1 MIAMN
6 YAQLYTSANKAIIE
20 SLISLWVP
28 AKRDV
33 QKYLQ
38 RLLIEEEPLIAEP
51 VFQSIFPWESSV
63 YTFAEHSSK
72 LRLLDDK
79 FVSALSSSTICN
91 EYAFP
96 LDRFPYKH
104 QTACWQGMLSNKPKT
119 MVVTSGTGSGKTEC
133 FMIPVLQ
140 DIMRR
145 NEKNAVQAIFL
156 YPLNALMKS
165 QQQRMDAWFR
175 AIPGEITYAIYNGDT
190 EEKIPQSK
198 IEDYFPQLCSR
209 QQIRQTPPQVLFT
222 NPTMLNYMLVRKED
236 KPILKQSK
244 GKLRWILL
252 DEAHSYTGS
261 SAAELALQLR
271 RVLDAFDVT
280 LDQVNFAI
288 TSATV
293 GDSNDINAQDKLRSF
308 VSQLTGKSKDD
319 IVIIGGQRVIPQL
332 DANVAKQ
339 KLDEINQEFETKISI
354 KDINNIRK
362 NLNEVSVLTL
372 SNIINQLVPQ
382 RKRLSIESSLSLVD
396 RLGKVCDNLCGTAQ
410 SSALLPT
417 RAHFFIR
424 AINGVYVCPNHE
436 CERHKDFRI
445 NIGNLTTNQSLVC
458 PSCKSR
464 MLEVTTCRSCGGLIL
479 YGEDSTTGGYRMR
492 QHIVSL
498 DDDLFGTQ
506 ETASLENDTED
517 SSDNKAIRERDSWI
531 PIYLAKPTQSCS
543 RANTRKNSFK
553 FDCKNNRLI
562 PLESNTEAGYN
573 TMTRNDETPLCP
585 HCGNLVDSV
594 DHLRAS
600 ANLMGR
606 TIAPLLLDN
615 AEPTNVNDVDVV
627 YEGRKFISFTDSR
640 QGTAKSALS
649 INQDV
654 ERNWTRSA
662 IFHRLVDI
670 RLDGMSNNTTLTS
683 EEAQRLEAYRM
694 LGDSLPPFLM
704 EEKKSLEQKEKGVV
718 ETPTAKPIK
727 WADIR
732 DNLENDAN
740 FRKLYQHL
748 RDTRVKD
755 AKKDVPYMQAQDYLT
770 ALFLDQFGWIPKRAN
785 SLENMGLVCL
795 SYPALKQATC
805 PETLLREGLTDADW
819 RNFLKICLDYIIR
832 GGRHYTIA
840 SNYAAYLSQN
850 RITSYIYPSKCD
862 LKRNGQP
869 VSKWPALQEKKNHT
883 IKDSQHRIIL
893 LLCAAM
899 GIVDANLMSEEQ
911 KTTIEDALNKAWDFI
926 SQKVLAVYDT
936 ENKGYALDLLG
947 DKVELQLFDYGWL
960 CPVDSVIIDTIFKGY
975 SPRMTGFISSHTF
988 DRYRVGEKINIPHY
1002 PYRSDN
1008 IYDSNIDE
1016 WIEKELTKHREI
1028 GLINTPLKSVYYNRP
1043 IYIAAEHSAQQDRGD
1058 LERYE
1063 KYFTAGKLNILSCST
1078 TMEMGVDIG
1087 GVSEVIMNNI
1097 PPKSANY
1104 LQRAGRAGRRNET
1117 KTLAL
1122 TFCPTTPIGS
1132 NTWHNPTWPMTH
1144 LTEMPLIKMESRQLI
1159 QRHVNA
1165 FFFTSFINEDNVG
1178 MSITERLVDFFGE
1191 DKNTYDRFIDYLS
1204 DISNGHNV
1212 PTQLIL
1218 SYSNLVHS
1226 TGMQHIAIEGAAFHS
1241 KIEIGR
1247 VQSIYSK
1254 RLEALNK
1261 VVEDAQ
1267 DSSSKVSVRSF
1278 IERQRD
1284 NFLRQNLLSYLAE
1297 QNFLPSAGIPTG
1309 LVECT
1314 LDNADKSP
1322 SMHLSQAISAYAPG
1336 TQVIKNE
1343 WCYEPAGIKLKTK
1356 YNANA
1361 TRYAL
1366 QHCSK
1371 CGYSTIVYGESLK
1384 DCPKCETSGS
1394 MRGVDLGTTI
1404 GRPFTEIVEPAGFTT
1419 GFGSKINRVVK
1430 PKNSFNFIQPVLL
1443 EMEDWPA
1450 RKTMPKILMR
1460 TSTPQSEILF
1470 YNSGEAGM
1478 GYAFCPYC
1486 GRMESEKGH
1495 ITSPL
1500 VNHKHLSTG
1509 VACDGGKNDGSR
1521 IRRNVLLIG
1530 RYQTDFIE
1538 IKFFDKNDRPI
1549 TDTSTLYS
1557 LGVVLSRKLI
1567 EVLGIEEGEVDFG
1580 YNKAHDSIFIYDTAL
1595 GGAGYSP
1602 LLREYKDDVL
1612 RLAYKSLAECNC
1624 ELACT
1629 RCLIDRRSQWYLNSL
1644 DRKKALEWLEMEQA
1658 SRIIPQHIAQ
1668 IIPRAKAI
1676 TTDFNSEFYQVVK
1689 QQELKSVKLFISN
1702 DVENWNP
1709 DKFAFKG
1716 TLRELN
1722 LSNIDASFVMNEGIN
1737 LNAMSA
1743 DTMASIIPPLL
1754 MTPIEIGTIKLGS
1767 DVYPVMLATFTGGR
1781 SILYFTDN
1789 ANISYNHNWGDGN
1802 IYAVEY
1808 NANCHFE
1815 RINTREIINQIATY
1829 SNNVMFDARIK
1840 SNASTN
1846 TLLEKLIETNPQ
1858 AWDRILKRLSNK
1870 IVKIR
1875 YADRYLVTP
1884 LGCIILAQMIK
1895 QLKTNY
1901 NLIIGEVECALVPPK
1916 FTYATNSNVEL
1927 TMNFINEDERNQ
1939 FLSKCILENVG
1950 IEPKI
1955 SRPQY
1960 AQHDRCFSVDAED
1973 CQLCIRPDGGVAHG
1987 WATYG
1992 REKIHISDV
2001 VENLCIDIP
2010 LYNKESR
2017 DERDGILYTIALK

>member
-1 MIAMN
+1 MN
-6 YAQLYTSANKAIIE
+6 YAQLYTSAKKAIVE

-28 AKRDV
+28 AKSDV

-38 RLLIEEEPLIAEP
+38 RLLTDEEPLIAEP
-51 VFQSIFPWESSV
+51 VFQSIFPWESSNH
-63 YTFAEHSSK
+63 TFAEHSSV
-72 LRLLDDK
+72 LRLLDDN
-79 FVSALSSSTICN
+79 FVSALSNSAICN
-91 EYAFP
+91 EYTFP
-96 LDRFPYKH
+96 RERFPYKH
-104 QTACWQGMLSNKPKT
+104 QTSCWQGMLASKPKT

-165 QQQRMDAWFR
+165 QQQRMDAWCK
-175 AIPGEITYAIYNGDT
+175 AIPGEVTYAIYNGDT

-236 KPILKQSK
+236 KPILEQSK

-280 LDQVNFAI
+280 LDQVNFAV

-293 GDSNDINAQDKLRSF
+293 GDPNDIGAQDKLRSF
-308 VSQLTGKSKDD
+308 VSQLTGKPKDD

-332 DANVAKQ
+332 DVYVAKQ
-339 KLDEINQEFETKISI
+339 KIDEINQIFGTKISI

-362 NLNEVSVLTL
+362 SLNDASVLTL
-372 SNIINQLVPQ
+372 NSIVSQLVSSK
-382 RKRLSIESSLSLVD
+382 KRLSTETSLSLLD
-396 RLGKVCDNLCGTAQ
+396 KLGEVCDNLCGE
-410 SSALLPT
+410 SLHSALLPT

-424 AINGVYVCPNHE
+424 AISGVYVCPNHE
-436 CERHKDFRI
+436 CDRHKDFRI

-492 QHIVSL
+492 QHIVNL

-506 ETASLENDTED
+506 ETAALENDIED
-517 SSDNKAIRERDSWI
+517 STTNNSVRERDSWV
-531 PIYLAKPTQSCS
+531 PIFLAKPTQPCL
-543 RANTRKNSFK
+543 RANAHSESFK
-553 FDCKNNRLI
+553 FDCKNNRLVL
-562 PLESNTEAGYN
+562 LENNNEAGYKS
-573 TMTRNDETPLCP
+573 MTRNDGTPLCP
-585 HCGNLVDSV
+585 HCGNLVDNV

-606 TIAPLLLDN
+606 TITPLLLDN
-615 AEPTNVNDVDVV
+615 AEPTNATDVDVV

-662 IFHRLVDI
+662 IFHRLADI
-670 RLDGMSNNTTLTS
+670 RLEGMSNNATLTA
-683 EEAQRLEAYRM
+683 EETQKLEAYRM
-694 LGDSLPPFLM
+694 LGDALPPILM
-704 EEKKSLEQKEKGVV
+704 EDKKSLEQKERGVV
-718 ETPTAKPIK
+718 EVPVTTSIK

-732 DNLENDAN
+732 NNLENDAC

-755 AKKDVPYMQAQDYLT
+755 AKKDITYMQAQDYLA

-785 SLENMGLVCL
+785 SLENMGLVRL
-795 SYPALKQATC
+795 SYPTLKQAVC
-805 PETLLREGLTDADW
+805 PDSLLREGLTDADW
-819 RNFLKICLDYIIR
+819 RDFLKICLDYVIR

-869 VSKWPALQEKKNHT
+869 VSKWPTLQERKNHT

-899 GIVDANLMSEEQ
+899 GIPDADLMSDEQ
-911 KTTIEDALNKAWDFI
+911 KATIEDALNKAWDFI
-926 SQKVLAVYDT
+926 TQKVLTVYDT

-960 CPVDSVIIDTIFKGY
+960 CPVDSVIVDTVFKGY

-1016 WIEKELTKHREI
+1016 WIEKELAKHQALGI
-1028 GLINTPLKSVYYNRP
+1028 INTPLKSVYYNRP

-1063 KYFTAGKLNILSCST
+1063 KDFTNGKLNILSCST

-1087 GVSEVIMNNI
+1087 GVSEVVMNNV

-1165 FFFTSFINEDNVG
+1165 FFFTSFINGDDMG

-1191 DKNTYDRFIDYLS
+1191 EKDTYNRFLDYLS
-1204 DISNGHNV
+1204 DISNGHNT
-1212 PTQLIL
+1212 PTPLIL

-1226 TGMQHIAIEGAAFHS
+1226 TGMQHMAIESAALHS
-1241 KIEIGR
+1241 KFEIGR

-1261 VVEDAQ
+1261 VIEDAQ
-1267 DSSSKVSVRSF
+1267 DVSSKMSARSF

-1356 YNANA
+1356 YDANA

-1371 CGYSTIVYGESLK
+1371 CGYSTIVSGDSLK
-1384 DCPKCETSGS
+1384 DCPKCETTGS
-1394 MRGVDLGTTI
+1394 MRGVDLGSAV
-1404 GRPFTEIVEPAGFTT
+1404 GKPFTEIVEPAGFTT
-1419 GFGSKINRVVK
+1419 GFGSKVNRVVK
-1430 PKNSFNFIQPVLL
+1430 SKNSFNFIQPVLL

-1460 TSTPQSEILF
+1460 TSTSQSEILF
-1470 YNSGEAGM
+1470 YNSGEQGM

-1486 GRMESEKGH
+1486 GRMESEKSH
-1495 ITSPL
+1495 IESPL
-1500 VNHKHLSTG
+1500 INHKHLNTG
-1509 VACDGGKNDGSR
+1509 AACDGGKNDGNR

-1538 IKFFDKNDRPI
+1538 IKFFDKHNKPI

-1602 LLREYKDDVL
+1602 LLREYKDEVL

-1644 DRKKALEWLEMEQA
+1644 DRNKALEWLEMEQA
-1658 SRIIPQHIAQ
+1658 SRIIPTHISQ
-1668 IIPRAKAI
+1668 IVPRARTI
-1676 TTDFNSEFYQVVK
+1676 TTDFNSEFFQIVK
-1689 QQELKSVKLFISN
+1689 QRELKSVRFFISN

-1709 DKFAFKG
+1709 DKFAFRG

-1722 LSNIDASFVMNEGIN
+1722 LANIDTTFVMSEGIN

-1754 MTPIEIGTIKLGS
+1754 MTPIEIGSIKLGEGI
-1767 DVYPVMLATFTGGR
+1767 YPVMLATFTGGR

-1789 ANISYNHNWGDGN
+1789 ANISYNHNWSDGN
-1802 IYAVEY
+1802 IYAIEY
-1808 NANCHFE
+1808 NAICHLE
-1815 RINTREIINQIATY
+1815 RIDTRGIINQIATY
-1829 SNNVMFDARIK
+1829 SNNIMFDARIK
-1840 SNASTN
+1840 SNASTG
-1846 TLLEKLIETNPQ
+1846 TLLEELIGTNPQ
-1858 AWDRILKRLSNK
+1858 SWDRISKRLHNK
-1870 IVKIR
+1870 EVKIR

-1884 LGCIILAQMIK
+1884 LGCMLLAQLIK
-1895 QLKTNY
+1895 QLQTLY
-1901 NLIIGEVECALVPPK
+1901 NLSIVEVECAVISPK
-1916 FTYATNSNVEL
+1916 LTYATNTNIEL
-1927 TMNFINEDERNQ
+1927 TMNFINEEERNQ
-1939 FLSKCILENVG
+1939 FLSKCILEITG
-1950 IEPKI
+1950 IEPNI

-1960 AQHDRCFSVDAED
+1960 AQHDRCLSVDAGD

-1987 WATYG
+1987 WATFG
-1992 REKIHISDV
+1992 REKIHISDII
-2001 VENLCIDIP
+2001 NHLGGDIS
-2010 LYNKESR
+2010 LFNKESR
-2017 DERDGILYTIALK
+2017 NERDGILYTIALK

>member
-1 MIAMN
+1 
-6 YAQLYTSANKAIIE
+6 
-20 SLISLWVP
+20 
-28 AKRDV
+28 
-33 QKYLQ
+33 
-38 RLLIEEEPLIAEP
+38 
-51 VFQSIFPWESSV
+51 
-63 YTFAEHSSK
+63 
-72 LRLLDDK
+72 
-79 FVSALSSSTICN
+79 
-91 EYAFP
+91 
-96 LDRFPYKH
+96 
-104 QTACWQGMLSNKPKT
+104 
-119 MVVTSGTGSGKTEC
+119 
-133 FMIPVLQ
+133 
-140 DIMRR
+140 
-145 NEKNAVQAIFL
+145 
-156 YPLNALMKS
+156 
-165 QQQRMDAWFR
+165 
-175 AIPGEITYAIYNGDT
+175 
-190 EEKIPQSK
+190 
-198 IEDYFPQLCSR
+198 
-209 QQIRQTPPQVLFT
+209 
-222 NPTMLNYMLVRKED
+222 
-236 KPILKQSK
+236 
-244 GKLRWILL
+244 
-252 DEAHSYTGS
+252 
-261 SAAELALQLR
+261 
-271 RVLDAFDVT
+271 
-280 LDQVNFAI
+280 
-288 TSATV
+288 
-293 GDSNDINAQDKLRSF
+293 
-308 VSQLTGKSKDD
+308 
-319 IVIIGGQRVIPQL
+319 
-332 DANVAKQ
+332 
-339 KLDEINQEFETKISI
+339 
-354 KDINNIRK
+354 
-362 NLNEVSVLTL
+362 
-372 SNIINQLVPQ
+372 
-382 RKRLSIESSLSLVD
+382 
-396 RLGKVCDNLCGTAQ
+396 
-410 SSALLPT
+410 
-417 RAHFFIR
+417 
-424 AINGVYVCPNHE
+424 
-436 CERHKDFRI
+436 
-445 NIGNLTTNQSLVC
+445 
-458 PSCKSR
+458 
-464 MLEVTTCRSCGGLIL
+464 
-479 YGEDSTTGGYRMR
+479 
-492 QHIVSL
+492 
-498 DDDLFGTQ
+498 
-506 ETASLENDTED
+506 
-517 SSDNKAIRERDSWI
+517 
-531 PIYLAKPTQSCS
+531 
-543 RANTRKNSFK
+543 
-553 FDCKNNRLI
+553 
-562 PLESNTEAGYN
+562 
-573 TMTRNDETPLCP
+573 MTRNDGTPLCP
-585 HCGNLVDSV
+585 HCGNLVDNV

-606 TIAPLLLDN
+606 TITPLLLDN
-615 AEPTNVNDVDVV
+615 AEPTNATDVDVV

-662 IFHRLVDI
+662 IFHRLADI
-670 RLDGMSNNTTLTS
+670 RLEGMSNNATLTA
-683 EEAQRLEAYRM
+683 EETQKLEAYRM
-694 LGDSLPPFLM
+694 LGDALPPILM
-704 EEKKSLEQKEKGVV
+704 EDKKSLEQKERGVV
-718 ETPTAKPIK
+718 EVPVTTPIK

-732 DNLENDAN
+732 NNLENDAN

-755 AKKDVPYMQAQDYLT
+755 AKKDIPYMQAQDYLA

-785 SLENMGLVCL
+785 SLENMGLVRL
-795 SYPALKQATC
+795 SYPTLKQAIC
-805 PETLLREGLTDADW
+805 PESLLREGLTDTDW
-819 RNFLKICLDYIIR
+819 RDFLKICLDYVIR

-869 VSKWPALQEKKNHT
+869 VSKWPTLQERKNHT

-899 GIVDANLMSEEQ
+899 GIPDADLMTDEQ
-911 KTTIEDALNKAWDFI
+911 KATIEDALNKAWDFI
-926 SQKVLAVYDT
+926 TQKVLTVYDT

-960 CPVDSVIIDTIFKGY
+960 CPVDSVIVDTVFKGY
-975 SPRMTGFISSHTF
+975 SPRITGFISKHTF
-988 DRYRVGEKINIPHY
+988 SRYKVGEKINIPHY

-1008 IYDSNIDE
+1008 IYDSNIDK
-1016 WIEKELTKHREI
+1016 WIEKELAKHQALGI
-1028 GLINTPLKSVYYNRP
+1028 INTPLKSVYYNRP

-1063 KYFTAGKLNILSCST
+1063 KDFTNGKLNILSCST

-1087 GVSEVIMNNI
+1087 GVSEVIMNNV

-1165 FFFTSFINEDNVG
+1165 FFFTSFINGDDMG

-1191 DKNTYDRFIDYLS
+1191 EKDTYNRFLDYLA
-1204 DISNGHNV
+1204 DISNGHNT

-1226 TGMQHIAIEGAAFHS
+1226 TGMQHMAIESAALHS
-1241 KIEIGR
+1241 KSEIGR

-1261 VVEDAQ
+1261 VIEDAQ
-1267 DSSSKVSVRSF
+1267 DVSSKMSARSF

-1314 LDNADKSP
+1314 LDNDDKSP

-1356 YNANA
+1356 YDANA

-1371 CGYSTIVYGESLK
+1371 CGYSTIVSGESLK
-1384 DCPKCETSGS
+1384 DCPKCETTGS
-1394 MRGVDLGTTI
+1394 MRGVDLGSAV
-1404 GRPFTEIVEPAGFTT
+1404 GKPFTEIVEPAGFTT
-1419 GFGSKINRVVK
+1419 GFGSKVNRVVK
-1430 PKNSFNFIQPVLL
+1430 SKNSFNFIQPVLL

-1460 TSTPQSEILF
+1460 TSTSQSEILF
-1470 YNSGEAGM
+1470 YNSGEQGM

-1486 GRMESEKGH
+1486 GRMESEKSH
-1495 ITSPL
+1495 IESPL
-1500 VNHKHLSTG
+1500 INHKHLNTG
-1509 VACDGGKNDGSR
+1509 AACDGGKNDGNR
-1521 IRRNVLLIG
+1521 VRRNVLLIG

-1538 IKFFDKNDRPI
+1538 IKFFDKHNKPI

-1602 LLREYKDDVL
+1602 LLREYKDEVL

-1644 DRKKALEWLEMEQA
+1644 DRNKALEWLEMEQA
-1658 SRIIPQHIAQ
+1658 SRIIPTHISQ
-1668 IIPRAKAI
+1668 IAPRARTI
-1676 TTDFNSEFYQVVK
+1676 TTDFNSEFYQIVK
-1689 QQELKSVKLFISN
+1689 QRELKSVRFFISN

-1709 DKFAFKG
+1709 DKFAFRG

-1722 LSNIDASFVMNEGIN
+1722 LANIDTTFVMSEGIN

-1754 MTPIEIGTIKLGS
+1754 MTPIEIGSIKLGEGI
-1767 DVYPVMLATFTGGR
+1767 YPVMLATFTGGR

-1789 ANISYNHNWGDGN
+1789 ANISYNHNWSDGN
-1802 IYAVEY
+1802 IYAIEY
-1808 NANCHFE
+1808 NAICHFE
-1815 RINTREIINQIATY
+1815 RIDTRGIINQIATY
-1829 SNNVMFDARIK
+1829 SNNIMFDARIK
-1840 SNASTN
+1840 SNASTG
-1846 TLLEKLIETNPQ
+1846 TLLEELIGTNPQ
-1858 AWDRILKRLSNK
+1858 AWDRISKRLYNK
-1870 IVKIR
+1870 EVKIR

-1884 LGCIILAQMIK
+1884 LGCMLLAQLIK
-1895 QLKTNY
+1895 QLQTLY
-1901 NLIIGEVECALVPPK
+1901 NLSIVEVECAVISPK
-1916 FTYATNSNVEL
+1916 LTYATNTNIEL
-1927 TMNFINEDERNQ
+1927 TMNFINEKERNG
-1939 FLSKCILENVG
+1939 FLSKCILEITG
-1950 IEPKI
+1950 IEPNI

-1960 AQHDRCFSVDAED
+1960 AQHDRCLSVDAGD

-1987 WATYG
+1987 WATFG
-1992 REKIHISDV
+1992 REKIHISDI
-2001 VENLCIDIP
+2001 IDHLGADIS
-2010 LYNKESR
+2010 LFNKER
-2017 DERDGILYTIALK
+2017 RNERDGILYTIALK